1 MEEDVDDATA
11 PVAGPP
17 REVLDRELTL
27 VEDALTLVASGAA
40 PSVTLVGLG
49 GGQRLL
55 RLAVELGDRAGV
67 AVRAWR
73 HVAPD
78 KANDG
83 RFDLL
88 VESHG

>member
-1 MEEDVDDATA
+1 MEEDLDGATA
-11 PVAGPP
+11 AVAVHR
-17 REVLDRELTL
+17 REAFDRELTL
-27 VEDALTLVASGAA
+27 IEGALTLVASGAA

-55 RLAVELGDRAGV
+55 RLAMELGERAGV

-73 HVAPD
+73 HGTPERPG
-78 KANDG
+78 DG

>member
-1 MEEDVDDATA
+1 MEEDVDGAAAT
-11 PVAGPP
+11 VAVPR
-17 REVLDRELTL
+17 REVFDRELTL
-27 VEDALTLVASGAA
+27 VEGALTLVASGAA

-55 RLAVELGDRAGV
+55 RLAMELGDRAGV

-73 HVAPD
+73 HGARD
-78 KANDG
+78 STNDD

-88 VESHG
+88 VEPHG

>member
-1 MEEDVDDATA
+1 MEEHTDEAAAAAAA
-11 PVAGPP
+11 PRP
-17 REVLDRELTL
+17 EVFDRELTL
-27 VEDALTLVASGAA
+27 VEGALTLVASGAA

-55 RLAVELGDRAGV
+55 RLAMELGDRAGV

-73 HVAPD
+73 HGARD
-78 KANDG
+78 NTHDD